1 MDVAEK
7 LVLDSSAGSNNAK
20 LCFQIIV
27 ERLTLG
33 DYKIHYNSKI
43 LLSSLTATIYRSIKH
58 YLMLSL
64 LRIIGNNDLLYY
76 FCLALATSCIYAVGF
91 DKTFVGE
98 AAGLRLVLTLTGVF
112 LACILAASYTLLMVE
127 KRPFDNRP
135 AR

>member
-1 MDVAEK
+1 
-7 LVLDSSAGSNNAK
+7 
-20 LCFQIIV
+20 
-27 ERLTLG
+27 
-33 DYKIHYNSKI
+33 
-43 LLSSLTATIYRSIKH
+43 
-58 YLMLSL
+58 MLSL